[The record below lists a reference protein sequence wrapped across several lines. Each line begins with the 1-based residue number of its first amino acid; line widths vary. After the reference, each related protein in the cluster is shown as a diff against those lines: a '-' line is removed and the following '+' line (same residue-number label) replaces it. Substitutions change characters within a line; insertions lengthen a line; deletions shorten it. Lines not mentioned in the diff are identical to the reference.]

1 MLKADLFRLISSSN
15 SLSAASLR
23 FLNLSLSTDSV
34 MSVNIKLTCNF
45 NAELEES
52 RGEAN
57 GNPNSSPN

>member
-34 MSVNIKLTCNF
+34 MSVNIKLTCSF

>member
-34 MSVNIKLTCNF
+34 MSVNIKLTCSF

-57 GNPNSSPN
+57 GNPNNSSN